1 MRMTSAAAG
10 RRMSCLCVRP
20 YRRRRRRDDPLD
32 ALGEKERD
40 FSLKRFEPDADG
52 QGTRRERREESL
64 DRSMSFNQIRRYE
77 EEFDDRCREKERE
90 KGVFFDRGSISMR
103 KRRVEF

>member
-1 MRMTSAAAG
+1 MISSMRW
-10 RRMSCLCVRP
+10 
-20 YRRRRRRDDPLD
+20 
-32 ALGEKERD
+32 EKKER
-40 FSLKRFEPDADG
+40 FQFKRFELDG

-90 KGVFFDRGSISMR
+90 EFFLTAARYR
-103 KRRVEF
+103 